1 MTNWENER
9 DFTEKARDGILNITC
24 VLICRFMVGTE
35 QGAILGC
42 NRKAKS
48 PAEKI
53 VAVYSGNRCD
63 DF

>member
-1 MTNWENER
+1 M
-9 DFTEKARDGILNITC
+9 FTEKARDGILNITC